1 MPFKGTNTEAY
12 KRASRGKTKKERS
25 RIYYQEKKKLEK
37 HSSFFSTSKDLIF
50 DSNSKENNVPK
61 KKKTPISTT
70 SKIEHKTQRTKFVPQ
85 KSILDDIRDYR
96 SSKII
101 SHISD
106 GLATI
111 LVKISCNDM
120 SNDQK
125 NMLRSTIA
133 FIASETI
140 NKSLERPLKVI
151 DNIKMFVKV
160 SKVVYRVLMYF
171 DEKLNEYCI
180 NKNEIVAVRS
190 NDSEYL
196 AYLDKHPK
204 IKWLEKKFEI
214 LDYLGK
220 EVFVKIDRPLGSV
233 HPEYSDLIYKINYGY
248 LPNTCASD
256 GKEQDAYIVGVDEPI
271 QEYTGIVKAIII
283 RKNDIE
289 NKLVVCSKDK
299 CFSKEQINKLVQF
312 QEKFFD
318 IIIVCGSEK
327 NG

>member
-1 MPFKGTNTEAY
+1 MPFKGTNAEAY
-12 KRASRGKTKKERS
+12 KRAKRGKTKKERS
-25 RIYYQEKKKLEK
+25 RIYYKEKEKLEK
-37 HSSFFSTSKDLIF
+37 HSSFFSTFKDLIF
-50 DSNSKENNVPK
+50 GSNSKENYIPK
-61 KKKTPISTT
+61 KKETPISTI
-70 SKIEHKTQRTKFVPQ
+70 SKIKPKTHRIKFVPQ
-85 KSILDDIRDYR
+85 KLILDEIRNYR

-140 NKSLERPLKVI
+140 NKSLEKPLKVI

-180 NKNEIVAVRS
+180 NKNEIVAVRN

-196 AYLDKHPK
+196 AYLDKHPR
-204 IKWLEKKFEI
+204 IKEIEKRNEV

-220 EVFVKIDRPLGSV
+220 KVFVKVDRPLGSV
-233 HPEYSDLIYKINYGY
+233 HPKYSDLIYKLNYGY

-256 GKEQDAYIVGVDEPI
+256 GEEQDAYIVGADKPV

-299 CFSKEQINKLVQF
+299 SFSKEEINKLVQF

-318 IIIVCGSEK
+318 IEIIM
-327 NG
+327 